1 MFRKAELTP
10 LSHFDR
16 DMGNLELPDYVPIDR
31 IGVNLPLVSKITGM
45 ACCQPTVKF
54 DMYSGPTTEHDP
66 GVAGTMD
73 DGTAM
78 AGLHAKKEDEVAL
91 AKHDFEGLDPYNRFL
106 LLDKTSKRADPA
118 MVHQIPQLHV
128 AFNLAE
134 MDNRLSLANAV
145 RREPKPWV
153 DLLNEGVRQA
163 MGQAAKEHLLRGGGR
178 TIYEIATGS
187 VLTIVG
193 AVATSVLGEF
203 MFRVLPGSDGDFDTW
218 GMLPAT
224 LLFARL
230 IGEVL
235 HKADVAKEGSLSH
248 GVCYSLIPG
257 YHLDRLLAAQLLLK
271 NRRIFRVLPPGTVQN
286 PITDPEGA

>member
-91 AKHDFEGLDPYNRFL
+91 AKHDFEGLDPYNRLFPL
-106 LLDKTSKRADPA
+106 SERHPSGTDVDE
-118 MVHQIPQLHV
+118 VHQIPQLHV
-128 AFNLAE
+128 AFNLSE
-134 MDNRLSLANAV
+134 MDHRLQSANA
-145 RREPKPWV
+145 RLREPKPWA
-153 DLLNEGVRQA
+153 DLLNQGARQA
-163 MGQAAKEHLLRGGGR
+163 MGRAATEHLLRGGPR
-178 TIYEIATGS
+178 MKYELFIAGLS
-187 VLTIVG
+187 AAVG
-193 AVATSVLGEF
+193 VPFISFMAEAVTRGAFE
-203 MFRVLPGSDGDFDTW
+203 TW
-218 GMLPAT
+218 ESLPAT
-224 LLFARL
+224 LLLTRAAFEL
-230 IGEVL
+230 L
-235 HKADVAKEGSLSH
+235 HKADVGKQRSISH
-248 GVCYSLIPG
+248 GLCYSLIPG

-271 NRRIFRVLPPGTVQN
+271 NRRIFRVLPPGIVQK
-286 PITDPEGA
+286 PITQYEGA